1 MGDRV
6 LRAMTD
12 DGAFR
17 MMVVQSTETVRG
29 AIDAQQASGDA
40 ARILGDMVTSA
51 ILYRETMAPTLR
63 VQAVIKGAN
72 GSGQIIADSYPDGRT
87 RGLFQHKPDA
97 PPFHLGQ
104 GSMLQMMR
112 SLPKGELYQGV
123 VELPK
128 SGGVSEGLMSY
139 MKSSEQIATV
149 VRVTSVMNGASE
161 VKAAGGFLV
170 QLLPEA
176 PDREGAIETM
186 ANRLE
191 ADFDDITDRL
201 VGADASPD
209 ALLAEVFE
217 GMPYTMLGDS
227 AVHFG
232 CDCSKVRVLT
242 SLATLGV
249 DELQKLLEDGEAL
262 DLGCD
267 WCGTN
272 YRVETEELKGLLTQS

>member
-1 MGDRV
+1 
-6 LRAMTD
+6 MTD

-17 MMVVQSTETVRG
+17 MMVVRSTDTVRG
-29 AIDAQQASGDA
+29 AIAAQEAEGDA
-40 ARILGDMVTSA
+40 ARVLGDMVTGA
-51 ILYRETMAPTLR
+51 ILYRETMAPSLR
-63 VQAVIKGAN
+63 VQAVIKGAH
-72 GSGQIIADSYPDGRT
+72 GSGQIIADSYPEGRT

-104 GSMLQMMR
+104 GSMLQLMR

-123 VELPK
+123 VELPPK
-128 SGGVSEGLMSY
+128 GGVSEGLMSY

-149 VRVTSVMNGASE
+149 VRVTTVLKKGQVS
-161 VKAAGGFLV
+161 AAGGFLV

-201 VGADASPD
+201 VGTDASPD
-209 ALLAEVFE
+209 ALLAEAFE
-217 GMPYTMLGDS
+217 GMPYTLLDDS
-227 AVHFG
+227 PVHFG

-242 SLATLGV
+242 SLSTLGV
-249 DELQKLLEDGEAL
+249 EELQKLLADGEAL

-267 WCGTN
+267 WCGKD
-272 YRVETEELKGLLTQS
+272 YRVEPEELKGLLTQS

>member
-1 MGDRV
+1 
-6 LRAMTD
+6 MTD

-17 MMVVQSTETVRG
+17 MMVVRSTDTVRG
-29 AIDAQQASGDA
+29 AITAQEAEGDA
-40 ARILGDMVTSA
+40 ARILGDMVTGA
-51 ILYRETMAPTLR
+51 ILYRETMAPSLR

-72 GSGQIIADSYPDGRT
+72 GSGQIIADSYPEGRT
-87 RGLFQHKPDA
+87 RGLYQHKVDA
-97 PPFHLGQ
+97 PPFHLGP
-104 GSMLQMMR
+104 GAMLQLMR
-112 SLPKGELYQGV
+112 SLPQGELYQGV

-128 SGGVSEGLMSY
+128 DGGVSEGLMSY

-149 VRVTSVMNGASE
+149 VRVTTVMNGPAE
-161 VKAAGGFLV
+161 VRAAGGFLV

-201 VGADASPD
+201 VGTDASPD
-209 ALLAEVFE
+209 ALLAEAFE
-217 GMPYTMLGDS
+217 GMPYTLLDDS

-249 DELQKLLEDGEAL
+249 DDLQQLLADGKAL

-267 WCGTN
+267 WCGAS
-272 YRVETEELKGLLTQS
+272 YIVEPEELKGLLTQS